1 MNVVVPI
8 WQRGIRI
15 AGILLIAALVGL
27 PFYWLIISA
36 VKTPIEV
43 VAYPPTWFPS
53 TFRSENVEEAVA
65 VLTVNALFNSII
77 FTASVTMLQLMLC
90 ITTGFAI
97 AKMPFPG
104 RRALLWVFI
113 ITLFLPFH
121 VLLIPTFLIIRQLN
135 WIDTWPGVVLPV
147 VAQTSFGVFVFRQF
161 YVDLSDELL
170 DAARIDGANWGQMF
184 TLIVV
189 PMSGPAIAAYVSI
202 TVLTAWNMYIW
213 PLVSTTT
220 IDLRVLPV
228 ALSAMITQRA
238 QITPNVAMMGVLIT
252 TLPIL
257 AIFVFLQRYFINGLV
272 GGVKE

>member
-1 MNVVVPI
+1 MNTVAPL
-8 WQRGIRI
+8 WQRATRVF
-15 AGILLIAALVGL
+15 GILLVAAAVGL
-27 PFYWLIISA
+27 PFYWLAISA

-43 VAYPPTWFPS
+43 VAYPPTWLPS
-53 TFRSENVEEAVA
+53 SVRGENVEEALA
-65 VLTVNALFNSII
+65 ILTVNALWNSII
-77 FTASVTMLQLMLC
+77 FTVSVTILQLILC

-104 RRALLWVFI
+104 RSALLWVFV
-113 ITLFLPFH
+113 ITLFVPFH

-135 WIDTWPGVVLPV
+135 WIDTWPGVVLPI

-184 TLIVV
+184 ILIVV

-257 AIFVFLQRYFINGLV
+257 AIFIVLQRYFVNGLV
-272 GGVKE
+272 GGLKE